1 MKPAA
6 PLAPTTSLNTNN
18 DVTFTWY
25 APNNCGSLIT
35 AYKVQIRQGDGF
47 TYSTETVNCDGSN
60 PAIVAA
66 TSCTVPIS
74 VLMTAPFNLA

>member
-6 PLAPTTSLNTNN
+6 PKAPNTSLNTSNG
-18 DVTFTWY
+18 VTFTWT
-25 APNNCGSLIT
+25 APNNCGSVIT
-35 AYKVQIRQGDGF
+35 AYTVQIKQDDEV
-47 TYSTETVNCDGSN
+47 YSTETVNCDGSD